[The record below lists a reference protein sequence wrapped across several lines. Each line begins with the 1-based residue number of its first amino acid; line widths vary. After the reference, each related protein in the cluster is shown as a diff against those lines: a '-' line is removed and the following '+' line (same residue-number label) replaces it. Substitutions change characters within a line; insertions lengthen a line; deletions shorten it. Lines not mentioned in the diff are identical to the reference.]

1 MQEGGTKG
9 SKNQAM
15 YMCVCVCVVGAHEN
29 SSASGDRRKGR
40 GGMVWRRKALSR
52 GLVIENGATPIFDVE
67 YRRNVSMRPDEPR
80 RHASAGRSTVFRR
93 SKIRLPRSNG
103 PTEKGGGGRKI
114 RFRLIFIA
122 L

>member
-1 MQEGGTKG
+1 MCMCGRGTRKLECIRRSVIVEEGR
-9 SKNQAM
+9 
-15 YMCVCVCVVGAHEN
+15 E
-29 SSASGDRRKGR
+29 

-80 RHASAGRSTVFRR
+80 RHASAARSTLFRR

-103 PTEKGGGGRKI
+103 RRKEEEEGEK
-114 RFRLIFIA
+114 FVSD
-122 L
+122 

>member
-1 MQEGGTKG
+1 
-9 SKNQAM
+9 M
-15 YMCVCVCVVGAHEN
+15 YVCVCVVGAHEN

-80 RHASAGRSTVFRR
+80 RHASAERSTVFRR

-103 PTEKGGGGRKI
+103 PTEKGGGGGGRKI